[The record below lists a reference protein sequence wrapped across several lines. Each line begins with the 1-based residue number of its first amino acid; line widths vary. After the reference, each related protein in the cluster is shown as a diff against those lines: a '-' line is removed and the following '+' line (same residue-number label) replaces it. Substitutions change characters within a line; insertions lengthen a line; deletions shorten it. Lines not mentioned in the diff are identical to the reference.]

1 MRASRSTLNKT
12 LAMSKNANK
21 VPFSK
26 LPLPPSS
33 HLLTHNLTPDPRTPD
48 PVTFFSD
55 VLARTPSIQRRARLL
70 SPEAHFSYVNPMPL
84 EFPYEIAPPDPPEV
98 ITNKAEYIEQ
108 WLSDHEAKIP
118 AEASSALSGNFHLHK
133 YISKSRNYRR
143 ELIAL
148 SETCVNDC
156 LPLLDCGD
164 AIDTLKPTFVPS
176 KLDIEKV
183 SSSAEAQNACQE
195 LVDILGGHVSLMS
208 PDGSDQLGGKG
219 CAPWSLRYS
228 GHQFGDWAGQ
238 LGDGRAIS
246 ILVTPHPSDPDTTYE
261 VQLKGAGRTPFS
273 RSADGLAVLRSSIR
287 EYLCSEAMHALGIP
301 TTRSLALVYLPE
313 LPVIRERVE
322 KACVTTRVAETF
334 IRIGN
339 FEALSPPSRAMFFF
353 GGGQQHADYEA
364 LRILG
369 EWTVRRILKLGNV
382 DLDAGDAW
390 GKELVFEVA
399 RRNAKMVAAWQAYGF
414 MHGVIN
420 TDNVSIAGLTIDY
433 GPYAFMDVFDPHH
446 ICNHSDQEG
455 RYAYNRQ
462 PNMIGYACRA
472 LLNAL
477 APLIGAEIAQGN
489 KAVQKGWANNVNDET
504 ISEWRTAGIE
514 EVGSTMNQI
523 IESTYTIEYGM
534 TLRRRLALRRVEPSD
549 QRTIFQPLLDMMENQ
564 RLDFHG
570 TFRKLAF
577 FQPRM
582 LHGEDNS
589 GTTTLEAFIAE
600 LLRGAPEWERLD
612 TGKATEEWLAWLDAY
627 AARIESEKTGGGW
640 AGEDFD
646 EARGRAAIAANPRF
660 VLRQWLLEEVIK
672 KVEADP
678 TTGRHI
684 LAKVMQMACSPFKP
698 WGREGD
704 ASDNELSEE
713 EREERRY
720 CGLGD
725 RRMLGFQC
733 SCSS

>member
-1 MRASRSTLNKT
+1 MSRNV
-12 LAMSKNANK
+12 K
-21 VPFSK
+21 VPLSK

-33 HLLTHNLTPDPRTPD
+33 HLLTHNLTPDPRTTD
-48 PVTFFSD
+48 PASFFSD
-55 VLARTPSIQRRARLL
+55 VLSRTPSIQRRARLL

-98 ITNKAEYIEQ
+98 VTDKAEYIEQ
-108 WLSDHEAKIP
+108 WLSDREAKIP
-118 AEASSALSGNFHLHK
+118 TDASSAPSGDILLHK
-133 YISKSRNYRR
+133 YTPKSRNHRR

-164 AIDTLKPTFVPS
+164 AFDTLRPALVPS
-176 KLDIEKV
+176 KSNKEETT
-183 SSSAEAQNACQE
+183 SSSEAQHVRQE
-195 LVDILGGHVSLMS
+195 LVDILGGHTSLMI
-208 PDGSDQLGGKG
+208 PEGSDRLGGKG
-219 CAPWSLRYS
+219 FAPWSLRYS
-228 GHQFGDWAGQ
+228 GHQFGVWAGQ

-246 ILVTPHPSDPDTTYE
+246 ILVTPHPSNPDTTYE

-313 LPVIRERVE
+313 MPVIRERLE

-369 EWTVRRILKLGNV
+369 EWTVKRILKLDNV
-382 DLDAGDAW
+382 NLDAGDAW
-390 GKELVFEVA
+390 GKELVLEVA

-420 TDNVSIAGLTIDY
+420 TDKQVPDVSIAGLTIDY

-455 RYAYNRQ
+455 RYAYNQQ
-462 PNMIGYACRA
+462 PSMILYACRA
-472 LLNAL
+472 LFDAL
-477 APLIGAEIAQGN
+477 APLIGAEIALGN
-489 KAVQKGWANNVNDET
+489 KAVQRGWADNVSDET
-504 ISEWRTAGIE
+504 VSDWRAAGIK

-523 IESTYTIEYGM
+523 IESTCASECGM
-534 TLRRRLALRRVEPSD
+534 ALRRRLALRRVDPWD
-549 QRTIFQPLLDMMENQ
+549 QRTIFQPLLDMMENHG
-564 RLDFHG
+564 LDFHG
-570 TFRKLAF
+570 TFRKLVF
-577 FQPRM
+577 FRPNILR
-582 LHGEDNS
+582 ENADS
-589 GTTTLEAFIAE
+589 GATVLEGFIAR
-600 LLRGAPEWERLD
+600 LLEGTPEPERLD
-612 TGKATEEWLAWLDAY
+612 TGKATEEWLAWLDTY
-627 AARIESEKTGGGW
+627 AARIESEKTGGEWGD
-640 AGEDFD
+640 DFD
-646 EARGRAAIAANPRF
+646 DARERDAMAANPRF

-672 KVEADP
+672 KVEDDP
-678 TTGRHI
+678 STGKHV

-698 WGREGD
+698 WGCEGD
-704 ASDNELSEE
+704 MPDEELSEE

>member
-1 MRASRSTLNKT
+1 MRASRTALNKT
-12 LAMSKNANK
+12 IAMSKNIR

-48 PVTFFSD
+48 PATFFSD
-55 VLARTPSIQRRARLL
+55 VLPRTPSIQRRARLL

-98 ITNKAEYIEQ
+98 VTDKAEYIEQ
-108 WLSDHEAKIP
+108 WLSDREAKIP
-118 AEASSALSGNFHLHK
+118 AEPSSATSGNIHLHK
-133 YISKSRNYRR
+133 YVSKSRNYRR
-143 ELIAL
+143 ALIAL

-164 AIDTLKPTFVPS
+164 AFATLRPTLVPS
-176 KLDIEKV
+176 KSDNEEV
-183 SSSAEAQNACQE
+183 SSSTDAQNARQE
-195 LVDILGGHVSLMS
+195 LVDILGGHVSLMF

-219 CAPWSLRYS
+219 FAPWSLRYS
-228 GHQFGDWAGQ
+228 GHQFGAWAGQ

-313 LPVIRERVE
+313 MPVIRERLE
-322 KACVTTRVAETF
+322 TACVTTRVAETF

-339 FEALSPPSRAMFFF
+339 FEACSPPSRTMFFF
-353 GGGQQHADYEA
+353 GGGQQHANYEA
-364 LRILG
+364 LRTLG
-369 EWTVRRILKLGNV
+369 EWTAKRVLKLDNV
-382 DLDAGDAW
+382 NFDAGDAW

-433 GPYAFMDVFDPHH
+433 GPYAFMDVFDPNH
-446 ICNHSDQEG
+446 ICNHSDDEG
-455 RYAYNRQ
+455 RYAYNKQ
-462 PNMIGYACRA
+462 PNMIMYACRA
-472 LLNAL
+472 LLDAL
-477 APLIGAEIAQGN
+477 APLIGAEMALGD
-489 KAVQKGWANNVNDET
+489 KAVQKGWADNVSDET
-504 ISEWRTAGIE
+504 ISGWRAAAIE
-514 EVGSTMNQI
+514 EVGSTITQI
-523 IESTYTIEYGM
+523 IESVCSTEYGM
-534 TLRRRLALRRVEPSD
+534 ALRRRLALRRVDTSD

-570 TFRKLAF
+570 TFRKLAS

-582 LHGEDNS
+582 IQEDYDS
-589 GTTTLEAFIAE
+589 GAATLEGFIAE
-600 LLRGAPEWERLD
+600 LLRGTPEPERLN
-612 TGKATEEWLAWLDAY
+612 TGNATEEWLTWLNTY
-627 AARIESEKTGGGW
+627 AARIESEKTSGEW
-640 AGEDFD
+640 AGEEFD
-646 EARGRAAIAANPRF
+646 EARKKAAIAANPRF

-672 KVEADP
+672 KVETDP
-678 TTGRHI
+678 ATGKHV
-684 LAKVMQMACSPFKP
+684 LAKVMQMASSPFKP
-698 WGREGD
+698 WGREGNVPE
-704 ASDNELSEE
+704 NELSEE
-713 EREERRY
+713 EKEERRY

>member
-1 MRASRSTLNKT
+1 MIRASRNALNT
-12 LAMSKNANK
+12 AAMSRNAK

-33 HLLTHNLTPDPRTPD
+33 HLLTHNLTPDPRTSD
-48 PVTFFSD
+48 PASFFSD
-55 VLARTPSIQRRARLL
+55 VLSRTPSVQRRARLL

-98 ITNKAEYIEQ
+98 VTDKAEYIEQ
-108 WLSDHEAKIP
+108 WLSDREARIP
-118 AEASSALSGNFHLHK
+118 TEASFAPSSDVHLHK
-133 YISKSRNYRR
+133 YIPKSRNYRR

-164 AIDTLKPTFVPS
+164 AFDTLKAALVPS
-176 KLDIEKV
+176 KSNKEET
-183 SSSAEAQNACQE
+183 SSGEAQHVRQE
-195 LVDILGGHVSLMS
+195 LVDILGGHASLMI
-208 PDGSDQLGGKG
+208 PEGSDRLGGKG
-219 CAPWSLRYS
+219 FAPWSLRYS
-228 GHQFGDWAGQ
+228 GHQFGVWAGQ

-246 ILVTPHPSDPDTTYE
+246 ILATPHPSDPDATYE

-313 LPVIRERVE
+313 MPVIRERLE

-369 EWTVRRILKLGNV
+369 EWTVKRILKLDNV
-382 DLDAGDAW
+382 NLDAGDAW

-446 ICNHSDQEG
+446 ICNHSDEEG
-455 RYAYNRQ
+455 RYAYNKQ
-462 PNMIGYACRA
+462 PNMILYACRA
-472 LLNAL
+472 LLDAL
-477 APLIGAEIAQGN
+477 APLIGAEIALGN
-489 KAVQKGWANNVNDET
+489 KAVQRGWADNVNDET
-504 ISEWRTAGIE
+504 ISEWRAAGIK
-514 EVGSTMNQI
+514 EVGSTMNRI
-523 IESTYTIEYGM
+523 IESTCASEYGM
-534 TLRRRLALRRVEPSD
+534 ALRRRLALCRVDPSD
-549 QRTIFQPLLDMMENQ
+549 QRTIFQPLLDMMENH

-577 FQPRM
+577 FRPNILR
-582 LHGEDNS
+582 GDDGS
-589 GTTTLEAFIAE
+589 GATALEGLIAE
-600 LLRGAPEWERLD
+600 LLKGTPEPERLD
-612 TGKATEEWLAWLDAY
+612 TGKATEEWLAWLETY
-627 AARIESEKTGGGW
+627 ASRIESEKTS
-640 AGEDFD
+640 GEWGEEFD
-646 EARGRAAIAANPRF
+646 ELRERAALAANPRF

-672 KVEADP
+672 KVEGDP
-678 TTGRHI
+678 VTGKHV

-704 ASDNELSEE
+704 SARHRTEPKKRGRNDDTVVSET
-713 EREERRY
+713 
-720 CGLGD
+720 

>member
-1 MRASRSTLNKT
+1 MSR
-12 LAMSKNANK
+12 NAK

-33 HLLTHNLTPDPRTPD
+33 HLLTHNLTPDPRTSD
-48 PVTFFSD
+48 PASFFSD
-55 VLARTPSIQRRARLL
+55 VLSRTPSIQRRARLL

-98 ITNKAEYIEQ
+98 VTDKAEYIEQ
-108 WLSDHEAKIP
+108 WLSDHEARIP
-118 AEASSALSGNFHLHK
+118 TEASFAPSSDVHLHK
-133 YISKSRNYRR
+133 YVPKSRNYRR

-164 AIDTLKPTFVPS
+164 AFDTLKPALVPS
-176 KLDIEKV
+176 KSNKEQT
-183 SSSAEAQNACQE
+183 SSGEAQHVRQE
-195 LVDILGGHVSLMS
+195 LVDILGGHASLMI
-208 PDGSDQLGGKG
+208 PEGSDRLGGKG
-219 CAPWSLRYS
+219 FAPWSLRYS
-228 GHQFGDWAGQ
+228 GHQFGVWAGQ

-246 ILVTPHPSDPDTTYE
+246 ILATPHLSDPDATYE

-313 LPVIRERVE
+313 MPVIRERLE

-369 EWTVRRILKLGNV
+369 EWTVKRILKLDNV
-382 DLDAGDAW
+382 NLDAGDAW

-446 ICNHSDQEG
+446 ICNHSDEEG
-455 RYAYNRQ
+455 RL
-462 PNMIGYACRA
+462 YACRA
-472 LLNAL
+472 LLDAL
-477 APLIGAEIAQGN
+477 APLIGAEIALGN
-489 KAVQKGWANNVNDET
+489 KAVQRGWADNVNDET
-504 ISEWRTAGIE
+504 ISEWRAAGIK
-514 EVGSTMNQI
+514 EVGSTMNRI
-523 IESTYTIEYGM
+523 IESTCASEYGM
-534 TLRRRLALRRVEPSD
+534 ALRRRLALRRVDPSD
-549 QRTIFQPLLDMMENQ
+549 QRTIFQPLLDMMENH

-577 FQPRM
+577 FRP
-582 LHGEDNS
+582 N
-589 GTTTLEAFIAE
+589 I
-600 LLRGAPEWERLD
+600 LRGD
-612 TGKATEEWLAWLDAY
+612 DGSGATALEGLWGEE
-627 AARIESEKTGGGW
+627 
-640 AGEDFD
+640 FD
-646 EARGRAAIAANPRF
+646 ESRERAALSANPRF

-672 KVEADP
+672 KVEDDP
-678 TTGRHI
+678 ATGKHV

-704 ASDNELSEE
+704 MPDNELSEE

-720 CGLGD
+720 CGLGE

-733 SCSS
+733 SCS